1 MKHSFLDKYSDM
13 DSLIHRLDPRTKLIA
28 TLVFIA
34 LVVLFP
40 HASWLTYGLYFMVVA
55 ALIIISRVPVNYIVG
70 RSLVIVPF
78 VLMVALFIPFFK
90 EGTEAFG
97 FNIIN
102 WHLSVSFEGLETLG
116 SVMAKSWLS
125 VLFLILLT
133 STTTF
138 SNILKALERLK
149 MPSVLVMIMSF
160 MYRYIFVLTD
170 EVMRMKQ
177 ARDSR
182 NFGNGG
188 KRLWHIKTVGSMIG
202 TLFIRSYE
210 RGERVYAAMTARGF
224 DGHSRTLDRLC
235 FRQADIYFI
244 ITLGACLFLITLLN
258 LLY

>member
-1 MKHSFLDKYSDM
+1 MKHSFLDKYSDGN
-13 DSLIHRLDPRTKLIA
+13 SIIHRLDPRTKLIA
-28 TLVFIA
+28 ALVFIA
-34 LVVLFP
+34 LVVLIP
-40 HASWLTYGLYFMVVA
+40 YASWLTYGLYFMVVA
-55 ALIIISRVPVNYIVG
+55 ALVIISRVPAAYIFT

-90 EGTEAFG
+90 EGTEAFS
-97 FNIIN
+97 FNIVN
-102 WHLSVSFEGLETLG
+102 WHLSVSYEGLETLG

-125 VLFLILLT
+125 ILFLILLT

-138 SNILKALERLK
+138 SNILKALEHLK
-149 MPSVLVMIMSF
+149 IPRVLVMIMSF

-188 KRLWHIKTVGSMIG
+188 KRLWQIKTVGNMIG

-224 DGHSRTLDRLC
+224 DGHSRTLERLT
-235 FRQADIYFI
+235 FKTADLYFI
-244 ITLGACLFLITLLN
+244 VALGISLTLITLMN